1 MGFCSAFTG
10 PGPDEGP
17 HFSQDMSHW
26 GVHVTAVEKLLLL
39 PPDPRV
45 PEADFGSLGGNV
57 FWCQRWTITW
67 ADTAS
72 GDGEAEVWEP
82 LMRQDYCF
90 PGR

>member
-45 PEADFGSLGGNV
+45 PEADFGSLGEMYFGV
-57 FWCQRWTITW
+57 R
-67 ADTAS
+67 
-72 GDGEAEVWEP
+72 DGLSHGQIRHLGTV
-82 LMRQDYCF
+82 RQKC
-90 PGR
+90 GSL